1 MSDRKWILVT
11 GAASGIGRAT
21 AEYLANNGFGVY
33 ATDIEI
39 EHLEEFHQLD
49 NIIAFKMDVTKD
61 EDVNNAFKGVSER
74 ENGLFALVNN
84 AGIYQP
90 GPLMDF
96 PMERFMQV
104 FQVNVFG
111 TQRVSRTF
119 FPLIHESKGRIVNM
133 SSVAGFI
140 GLPFSGA
147 YAATKHALEGW
158 SDSLRRELAFLDVRV
173 IVIEPGMTNTSL
185 WSKDFEGRVELFR
198 GSVFYEANRAKLESQ
213 TREGIE
219 KGLDPVE
226 VAKAVHEAL
235 VAEKPK
241 ARYLVDTNPDML
253 NAARGLQDEQL
264 DEIIAAEMANWG
276 K

>member
-33 ATDIEI
+33 ATDIER
-39 EHLEEFHQLD
+39 EHVEELNQLD
-49 NIIAFKMDVTKD
+49 NIIALKMDITKD
-61 EDVNNAFKGVSER
+61 EDVDNAFKGVSER
-74 ENGLFALVNN
+74 GNGLFALVNN

-104 FQVNVFG
+104 FRVNVFG
-111 TQRVSRTF
+111 TQRVSMTF

-147 YAATKHALEGW
+147 YAATKHAIEGW

-173 IVIEPGMTNTSL
+173 IIIEPGMTNTPL

-226 VAKAVHEAL
+226 IAKVVYGAL
-235 VAEKPK
+235 TEENPR
-241 ARYLVDTNPDML
+241 ARYLVDANPDML
-253 NAARGLQDEQL
+253 QAVRSLPDEQI
-264 DEIIAAEMANWG
+264 DEILVAEMAKWG